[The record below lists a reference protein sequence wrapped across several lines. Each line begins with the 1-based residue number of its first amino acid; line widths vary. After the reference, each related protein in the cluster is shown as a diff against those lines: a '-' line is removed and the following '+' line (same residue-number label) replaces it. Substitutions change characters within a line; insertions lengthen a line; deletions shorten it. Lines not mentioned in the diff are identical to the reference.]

1 MSHIHH
7 RIIRTLGLNDLVYQ
21 GLYTV
26 SNIYFRF
33 YFRKR
38 KKGVPIFVYQMGR
51 VGSRTVVDTLNSQN
65 ISRPIFHIHYL
76 RRDGLDFLREKAEF
90 MERAYPGKAFW
101 AGLFLRENLDK
112 YDFNYIDIIV
122 LTRDPVA
129 RNLSAFFH
137 SMDFW
142 YPQLRNYSDKNEF
155 SEEIYSQIK
164 TVFLE
169 HYNHERPL
177 QWFDQ
182 ELKEVF
188 GINVFQEKFPTHH
201 GYQIY
206 QHSQARVLVIKL
218 ERLNEVYRQAL
229 KAFLDLD
236 FTNISLAK
244 ANVSDSKS
252 YNQLYQKFINWL
264 RLPKK
269 YLDRMYS
276 SQYAR
281 HFYTREEISI
291 FRKRWTEIKDIS

>member
-1 MSHIHH
+1 MSRIHH

-21 GLYTV
+21 GLHTV
-26 SNIYFRF
+26 SSIYFRF
-33 YFRKR
+33 YFRKL
-38 KKGVPIFVYQMGR
+38 KKGVPIIVYQMGK
-51 VGSRTVVDTLNSQN
+51 VGSRTVVDTLHSQN

-76 RRDGLDFLREKAEF
+76 QRDGLDFLREKADF
-90 MERAYPGKAFW
+90 MERAYPGKSFW

-112 YDFNYIDIIV
+112 SDSKYIDIIV

-142 YPQLRNYSDKNEF
+142 YPKLRNYSDKNEF

-169 HYNHERPL
+169 QYNHKRSL

-182 ELKEVF
+182 ELKGVF
-188 GINVFQEKFPTHH
+188 GINVFQEQFPTHQ

-206 QHSQARVLVIKL
+206 QHSQVRVLVIKL

-236 FTNISLAK
+236 FTNISLVK
-244 ANVSDSKS
+244 TNVSDSKS
-252 YNQLYQKFINWL
+252 YHQLYRKFINWL
-264 RLPKK
+264 RLPEK
-269 YLDRMYS
+269 YLDQMYS
-276 SQYAR
+276 SRYAR
-281 HFYTREEISI
+281 HFYTREEISR
-291 FRKRWTEIKDIS
+291 FRKRWTETKDIS

>member
-206 QHSQARVLVIKL
+206 HHSQARVLVIKL